1 MMPPESGLFRMNFR
15 CFSLV
20 LLFLLALPDGM
31 AMARRDA
38 EPPALCTQA
47 ASAAADRTGV
57 PLRVLMAIALT
68 ETGHRAED
76 GTFAPWPW
84 ALNQAGDSAFFA
96 SREEALDHL
105 SALLDQGVT
114 NVDIGCFQLN
124 WRWHG
129 QAFASLDEM
138 IDPDLNALYAAQ
150 FLARLYRDSGD
161 WSLAAGAYHSAT
173 PDHARRY
180 SDRFDKIY
188 AALSDDM
195 ALALSDAPATGAAD
209 SRTNGFPLLQT
220 GAAGAMGSLVPLD
233 QAARPLFGG

>member
-1 MMPPESGLFRMNFR
+1 MNPRCLF
-15 CFSLV
+15 LV
-20 LLFLLALPDGM
+20 LLPLLALPGGR
-31 AMARRDA
+31 AVARGDA
-38 EPPALCTQA
+38 GPPALCAQGA
-47 ASAAADRTGV
+47 AAAADRTGV

-84 ALNQAGDSAFFA
+84 ALNQGGDSAFFA

-105 SALLDQGVT
+105 SAVLDQGVT
-114 NVDIGCFQLN
+114 NVDVGCFQLN

-150 FLARLYRDSGD
+150 FLDRLYQDSGD
-161 WSLAAGAYHSAT
+161 WSVAAGAYHSAT
-173 PDHARRY
+173 PDHASRY
-180 SDRFDKIY
+180 SARFDRIY
-188 AALSDDM
+188 AALGDGTRL
-195 ALALSDAPATGAAD
+195 ALADAPAPGAEDA
-209 SRTNGFPLLQT
+209 RTNGFPLLQAGAT
-220 GAAGAMGSLVPLD
+220 GAAGGMGSLVPLD